1 MKSSKIVGL
10 VLALA
15 VLSIGVWT
23 VEARV
28 WQNGSWRPGKAL
40 GLMGM
45 KAFLELDLTPSQ
57 QEEMS
62 DFLSRHEKER
72 EALRS
77 GALQARR
84 KIASVMKTETFD
96 ETAFRQA
103 FREASLIRE
112 DLMVLR
118 AKMMQELR
126 GVLTSEQKE
135 RLARMRSEC
144 RERHR
149 DRMLMPGEAEGE

>member
-62 DFLSRHEKER
+62 DFLSRHEKEM

-103 FREASLIRE
+103 FR
-112 DLMVLR
+112 R